1 MEKFQSPTLHT
12 LYQVLYQLH
21 TMILVLVGYHI
32 RIVII
37 GMMVMGGIM
46 TVGFLGMMGLMLKAV
61 MTIPIFHIL
70 LDGQKL
76 ASG

>member
-1 MEKFQSPTLHT
+1 
-12 LYQVLYQLH
+12 
-21 TMILVLVGYHI
+21 MILVLVGYHI

-61 MTIPIFHIL
+61 MTIQIFHIL